1 MKKNDFAV
9 FVVYVAMFALAIVA
23 GLVWIRP
30 MTSQFS
36 NSVGI
41 NPIVLIILSIVA
53 GILLNALL
61 LELGHLTGAKI
72 GKLRLRS
79 FIVLGFGFKKGK
91 AGKKIGFHSFD
102 GLTGETKVAP
112 KDREK
117 SSLMGYIA
125 FPLIY
130 FLIEVVI
137 MVVLMS
143 VSSYMVGQNSDSTAG
158 WMQIFAVCCLVVG
171 GMIYIYDYFPAH
183 LDSTTDGYLMVLVS
197 KPTNKKAYNDL
208 LLADEAAELGQPV
221 PNPIVYDDL
230 TDLTFNLNLNVA
242 YADLAKGDVASAS
255 KIIDKLMTAEKVSPN
270 LVNEAGALKLSILL
284 SSANP
289 REGIKMYKEDLNDNV
304 KKYISNVSSPA
315 ALRCYLLI
323 SALVEESETEAYF
336 ALDKVE
342 KVYKGLDKT
351 KAKVDRA
358 LLEANVALT
367 KKLHP
372 TWNLPD
378 LPWAK
383 PSAETKEEKPAEPV
397 KEEAK
402 AEVKEEVKPAEEKP
416 VETKP
421 TGSSEAK

>member
-9 FVVYVAMFALAIVA
+9 FVVYVVMFALAIVA

-53 GILLNALL
+53 GILLNSIL

-79 FIVLGFGFKKGK
+79 FIVLGFGFKKT
-91 AGKKIGFHSFD
+91 ATGKKIGFHSFD

-117 SSLMGYIA
+117 SSLAGYVA

-143 VSSYMVGQNSDSTAG
+143 VSKFLITQSTDSTAG
-158 WMQIFAVCCLVVG
+158 WLQIFAVCCLVVG

-208 LLADEAAELGQPV
+208 LLADEAVELGQPV
-221 PNPIVYDDL
+221 PSPVVYDDL
-230 TDLTFNLNLNVA
+230 TDLTFNLNLNVV
-242 YADLAKGDVASAS
+242 YADLAKGDVGSAS
-255 KIIDKLMTAEKVSPN
+255 KIIDKLMTAEKVSSN

-289 REGIKMYKEDLNDNV
+289 RDGIKMYKEDLNDNV

-323 SALVEESETEAYF
+323 SALIEESETEAYF

-351 KAKVDRA
+351 KEKVDRA
-358 LLEANVALT
+358 LLEANLALA

-383 PSAETKEEKPAEPV
+383 PEEPSKNENEEKNA
-397 KEEAK
+397 KE
-402 AEVKEEVKPAEEKP
+402 KEGKPAEEKK
-416 VETKP
+416 ED
-421 TGSSEAK
+421 GESSEQNK

>member
-53 GILLNALL
+53 GILLNASL

-79 FIVLGFGFKKGK
+79 FIILGFGFKKTDS
-91 AGKKIGFHSFD
+91 GKKVGFHSFD

-125 FPLIY
+125 LPLIY
-130 FLIEVVI
+130 FLLEVVVL
-137 MVVLMS
+137 VVLMS
-143 VSSYMVGQNSDSTAG
+143 VSKYMVTQNTDSTAG
-158 WMQIFAVCCLVVG
+158 WMQIFSVCCLVIG

-197 KPTNKKAYNDL
+197 KPTNKKAYNDM
-208 LLADEAAELGQPV
+208 LLAEEASELGQPAPTPV
-221 PNPIVYDDL
+221 IYDDL

-242 YADLAKGDVASAS
+242 YTDLAKGDVGSAS
-255 KIIDKLMTAEKVSPN
+255 KIIDKLMAAEKVSPN
-270 LVNEAGALKLSILL
+270 LVNEAATLKLSILL

-289 REGIKMYKEDLNDNV
+289 RDGIKMYKEELNENV

-323 SALVEESETEAYF
+323 SALIEESETEAYF

-351 KAKVDRA
+351 KEKVDRA

-378 LPWAK
+378 LPWVKASLST
-383 PSAETKEEKPAEPV
+383 PEENKDEP
-397 KEEAK
+397 
-402 AEVKEEVKPAEEKP
+402 VKEEVKPEAKDGAKPAEEKP
-416 VETKP
+416 AETKP
-421 TGSSEAK
+421 SDSDETK